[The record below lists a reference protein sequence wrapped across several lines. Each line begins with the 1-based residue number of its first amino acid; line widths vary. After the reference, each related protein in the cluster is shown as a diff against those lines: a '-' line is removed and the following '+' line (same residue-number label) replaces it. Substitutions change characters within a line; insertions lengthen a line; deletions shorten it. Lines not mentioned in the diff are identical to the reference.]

1 MRAAVAAAP
10 RDFCRFF
17 CTKPTASSPTVPF
30 ASTPPSRAT
39 SALKTAEPN
48 QILFVTGL
56 NKRTTS
62 ETLREAFKKFGE
74 VKQARVVADRV
85 SGYSKGFGYVK
96 YATSEDAAKGIQG
109 MDGKFLE
116 GWIVFA
122 EYARPRTN
130 AIASQTHTEP
140 SHSEPEE
147 KKTTPEKN
155 GEMKK
160 ETAGKKKDKK
170 KKITAKVVADEP
182 MDKD

>member
-1 MRAAVAAAP
+1 M
-10 RDFCRFF
+10 F
-17 CTKPTASSPTVPF
+17 SF
-30 ASTPPSRAT
+30 AM
-39 SALKTAEPN
+39 
-48 QILFVTGL
+48 Q
-56 NKRTTS
+56 
-62 ETLREAFKKFGE
+62 
-74 VKQARVVADRV
+74 
-85 SGYSKGFGYVK
+85 
-96 YATSEDAAKGIQG
+96 
-109 MDGKFLE
+109 FLE

-160 ETAGKKKDKK
+160 ETAGKKDKK